1 MICLLSWNIQYGKG
15 CDGRIDLGR
24 IAAVARSRGPVDV
37 LCFQEVA
44 QNYAQ
49 MGGGDG
55 VDQVAE
61 LCALFPGYQPHF
73 AAGVDAA
80 GPLGAHGDGSRRRF
94 GNLTLSRLPVLD
106 AAAHLLPRP
115 AEPGVLHMPR
125 AAMACLVDTAA
136 GPVRVLS
143 THLEF
148 HSERQRLAQAERL
161 CGLHQEAV
169 ANERQP
175 PAPGPGAYAV
185 LPRAAGTLVCGD
197 FNFELESAPYR
208 AMLGSFADAW
218 PAVHGAKPH
227 DPTCGIFDHQQWKQG
242 AHARDFWFVSAD
254 LAGAVTGI
262 AVDTGTDASDHQPV
276 WLTLAPSM
284 LDRAA

>member
-1 MICLLSWNIQYGKG
+1 MTVLLSWNIQYGKG

-24 IAAVARSRGPVDV
+24 IADVSRSRGPVDV

-44 QNYAQ
+44 QNYSE

-55 VDQVAE
+55 VDQVAQ

-73 AAGVDAA
+73 AAGVDAL
-80 GPLGAHGDGSRRRF
+80 GPDGSRRRF

-125 AAMACLVDTAA
+125 VAILTLVETSA

-161 CGLHQEAV
+161 CALHAEAV
-169 ANERQP
+169 ENERQP
-175 PAPGPGAYAV
+175 PAPGPGAYAL

-197 FNFELESAPYR
+197 FNFELASAPYATMR
-208 AMLGSFADAW
+208 AAFADAW
-218 PAVHGAKPH
+218 PLVHGTRPH
-227 DPTCGIFDHQQWKQG
+227 DPTCGIFDRQQWKQG
-242 AHARDFWFVSAD
+242 AHARDFWFVSPD
-254 LAGAVTGI
+254 LRGAVAGI
-262 AVDTGTDASDHQPV
+262 AVDTTTDASDHQPV
-276 WLTLAPSM
+276 WLTLSAAGAP
-284 LDRAA
+284 RAA

>member
-1 MICLLSWNIQYGKG
+1 MTVLLSWNIQYGKG
-15 CDGRIDLGR
+15 CDGRIDLAR
-24 IAAVARSRGPVDV
+24 IAGVARSRGPVDV

-44 QNYAQ
+44 QNYAE
-49 MGGGDG
+49 MGGGEG

-73 AAGVDAA
+73 AAGVDAPGA
-80 GPLGAHGDGSRRRF
+80 GGARRRF
-94 GNLTLSRLPVLD
+94 GNLTLSRVPVLD

-125 AAMACLVDTAA
+125 AAMACLVETSA

-143 THLEF
+143 THIEF

-161 CGLHQEAV
+161 CALHAEAV

-175 PAPGPGAYAV
+175 PAPGPGTYAL

-197 FNFELESAPYR
+197 FNFELGSAPYATMR
-208 AMLGSFADAW
+208 AAFADAW
-218 PAVHGAKPH
+218 TVVHGARPH
-227 DPTCGIFDHQQWKQG
+227 DPTCGIFDHQQWTQG
-242 AHARDFWFVSAD
+242 VHARDFWFVSAD
-254 LAGAVTGI
+254 LAGAVRGI
-262 AVDTGTDASDHQPV
+262 TVDTATDASDHQPV
-276 WLTLAPSM
+276 WLSLSPSG
-284 LDRAA
+284 LPRAA

>member
-1 MICLLSWNIQYGKG
+1 MTLLLSWNIQYGKG
-15 CDGRIDLGR
+15 CDGRIDMGR
-24 IAAVARSRGPVDV
+24 IAEVAQSRGPADV

-73 AAGVDAA
+73 AAGVDAPA
-80 GPLGAHGDGSRRRF
+80 PGGAYGGGSRRRF

-106 AAAHLLPRP
+106 AAAHVLPRP

-125 AAMACLVDTAA
+125 AAMACLVATSA
-136 GPVRVLS
+136 GPVRVVS

-148 HSERQRLAQAERL
+148 HSERQRLAQARRL
-161 CGLHQEAV
+161 CDLHAEAV

-175 PAPGPGAYAV
+175 PAPGPGAYAL
-185 LPRAAGTLVCGD
+185 LPRAAGTLICGD
-197 FNFELESAPYR
+197 FNFELASAPYN
-208 AMLGSFADAW
+208 AMLSAFADAW
-218 PAVHGAKPH
+218 SVVHGTKPH
-227 DPTCGIFDHQQWKQG
+227 DPTCGIFDHRQWTQG
-242 AHARDFWFVSAD
+242 AHARDFWFASAD
-254 LAGAVTGI
+254 LAGAVGGI
-262 AVDTGTDASDHQPV
+262 WVDTATDASDHQPV
-276 WLTLAPSM
+276 WLSLSPSG
-284 LDRAA
+284 LPRAA